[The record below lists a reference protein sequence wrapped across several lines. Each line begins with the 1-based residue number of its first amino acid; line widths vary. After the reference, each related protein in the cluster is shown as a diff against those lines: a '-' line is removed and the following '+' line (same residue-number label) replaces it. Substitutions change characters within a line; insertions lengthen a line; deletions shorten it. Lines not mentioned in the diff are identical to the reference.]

1 MGCSNSMIISWLI
14 NSMRPEISKPFLFL
28 SSAKEVWDVRELT
41 VTANYSTMKAL
52 RQEFE
57 LYQHFLQWKQQS
69 WLGCWNKIEFLNS
82 LLDSIQSLIKL
93 GIIYLVKNLF
103 LPYKNYMHSEENHR
117 IVMTKLNPQKN
128 SALKTIQESP

>member
-1 MGCSNSMIISWLI
+1 M
-14 NSMRPEISKPFLFL
+14 
-28 SSAKEVWDVRELT
+28 
-41 VTANYSTMKAL
+41 TANYSTMKAL

-93 GIIYLVKNLF
+93 GIIYSVKNLF

-128 SALKTIQESP
+128 SALKTIQESPISHNSTDQFKLGMKKNKEKDTHLCY